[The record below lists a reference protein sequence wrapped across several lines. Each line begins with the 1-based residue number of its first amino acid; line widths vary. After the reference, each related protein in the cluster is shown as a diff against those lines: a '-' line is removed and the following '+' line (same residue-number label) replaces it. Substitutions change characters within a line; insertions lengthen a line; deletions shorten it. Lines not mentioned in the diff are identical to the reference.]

1 MSSMQAHL
9 FVFETKA
16 QRNGF
21 CFASPEVRRRERWLC
36 RRRKSLN
43 LLGAPKKLRFFGGGD
58 PWESRTPV
66 CGVRGRRLDHLTN
79 GPIVASSL
87 PAPNRAGKLTF
98 PVTNLRLWESLLP
111 KTNLRLFLFRAR
123 FPAPSKPNNVT
134 SQAKPPAFFRKG
146 QALGLLVSV
155 S

>member
-1 MSSMQAHL
+1 MVLMSSMQAHH
-9 FVFETKA
+9 FVSETKA
-16 QRNGF
+16 QRSGF

-79 GPIVASSL
+79 GPSSSQS
-87 PAPNRAGKLTF
+87 PIF
-98 PVTNLRLWESLLP
+98 PGL
-111 KTNLRLFLFRAR
+111 R
-123 FPAPSKPNNVT
+123 FPSLFFQSPTGTHPRPNGDSGAPSRTRTGDPLIK
-134 SQAKPPAFFRKG
+134 SQ
-146 QALGLLVSV
+146 LLYQLS
-155 S
+155 